1 MIGMTSAEIALGLGL
16 GLVVAG
22 FDASWEGATVKGKVI
37 CLTVVIAG
45 IVLLAGLM
53 ILKLDAGGNRNASE
67 ELFLHLWDRD
77 ASLSTLS
84 PVLEPAFGTTTG
96 GVDLR

>member
-1 MIGMTSAEIALGLGL
+1 MIGMTPAEIALGLGL

-22 FDASWEGATVKGKVI
+22 FGASWESTTVKGKVI

-53 ILKLDAGGNRNASE
+53 ILKLDAGWKS
-67 ELFLHLWDRD
+67 
-77 ASLSTLS
+77 
-84 PVLEPAFGTTTG
+84 
-96 GVDLR
+96 